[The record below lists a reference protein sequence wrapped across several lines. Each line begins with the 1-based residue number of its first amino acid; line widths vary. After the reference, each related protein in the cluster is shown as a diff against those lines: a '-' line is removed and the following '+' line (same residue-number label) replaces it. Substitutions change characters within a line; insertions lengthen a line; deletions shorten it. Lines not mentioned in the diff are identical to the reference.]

1 MTPDPNAPSWGRD
14 QEIPGCLR
22 STTRPEDV
30 QTEAQKIL
38 AEAIRDMK
46 EAEKRI
52 REGPRTCQVCG
63 AVYCGPDHRSYPGRC
78 PACVA
83 AAMRVVPRKGF
94 RTPRKGGGP
103 EGRMGRERGVEPGGL
118 PGLLRERGRVREW

>member
-1 MTPDPNAPSWGRD
+1 MTPDPNAPSWDRD
-14 QEIPGCLR
+14 QAIPDCLR

-38 AEAIRDMK
+38 AAAIRDMK

-63 AVYCGPDHRSYPGRC
+63 AVYCGPDHKSYPGRC
-78 PACVA
+78 LDCVVA
-83 AAMRVVPRKGF
+83 ATRPVPRKGF
-94 RTPRKGGGP
+94 RTPREGAARRAGWGVNEAWGRADRPACSGRKG
-103 EGRMGRERGVEPGGL
+103 E
-118 PGLLRERGRVREW
+118 

>member
-1 MTPDPNAPSWGRD
+1 MTPDPGAPSWDRD
-14 QEIPGCLR
+14 QAIPDCLR

-30 QTEAQKIL
+30 QTEAQEIL
-38 AEAIRDMK
+38 AEAIRDIE

-63 AVYCGPDHRSYPGRC
+63 VVYCGPDHRSYPGRC

-94 RTPRKGGGP
+94 RTPREGAARRAGWGVNEVWSRAACPACSGRKG
-103 EGRMGRERGVEPGGL
+103 E
-118 PGLLRERGRVREW
+118 

>member
-1 MTPDPNAPSWGRD
+1 MTPDPNAPSWDRD
-14 QEIPGCLR
+14 QEIPDCLR
-22 STTRPEDV
+22 STTRPEDA
-30 QTEAQKIL
+30 QTEAQEIL
-38 AEAIRDMK
+38 AEAIRDIE

-94 RTPRKGGGP
+94 RTPRAAPSRGV
-103 EGRMGRERGVEPGGL
+103 RMGRERGVGPGGL
-118 PGLLRERGRVREW
+118 PDLLRERWRVREW